1 MLERVNVFYEGWGER
16 WQWGTLVSTTALTGR
31 PLIVFEYSHQARQRG
46 LELSSYTLPLDGAQL
61 RRDFPDH
68 QLYLPGPVYDALPDG
83 WGMLLM
89 DRLFRRR
96 GLGTARIG
104 PLERLAYVGSSAM
117 GAMTFEPV
125 VPEGLES
132 TAHIPLEQLATEVHE
147 VLHGDGGEFLQTL
160 LLVGGSPQGARPK
173 ALVYRDPETGRFTTA
188 VTPGFE
194 AWLIKFPAKEEQ
206 AEVCAIEMVYAEC
219 LRMCGIE
226 TPDTQYFSLP
236 GGLAAF
242 ASKRF
247 DRRDGV
253 RIPMQSLA
261 AFTGANYRSPGVLDY
276 VNFLRA
282 TQMCTNDVREMAVA
296 FERAVFNVA
305 FNNRDD
311 HPKNFA
317 YIMSQGGQWRLS
329 PAYDITFCEGQ
340 GGYHQMDVM
349 GEALSISRAQ
359 LLRLAEEAEVSPD
372 VAGRVIDG
380 ICEVASRFASIA
392 ENLHPQAITRDT
404 LRMIQGRIDQNVAL
418 LQLDQKGTLSS
429 GAKPPRRKSPS
440 EK

>member
-1 MLERVNVFYEGWGER
+1 MLEQVNVFYEGWGER

-31 PLIVFEYSHQARQRG
+31 PLIVFEYSNEARQRG
-46 LELSSYTLPLDGAQL
+46 LELSSYTLPLKGTQL

-68 QLYLPGPVYDALPDG
+68 QLYLPGPVYDSLPDG

-89 DRLFRRR
+89 DRMFRRR
-96 GLGTARIG
+96 GLTTARIG
-104 PLERLAYVGSSAM
+104 SLERLAYIASNAM

-125 VPEGLES
+125 APEGQEPEV
-132 TAHIPLEQLATEVHE
+132 HIPLEQLAAEVQD

-188 VTPGFE
+188 VTAGFE
-194 AWLIKFPAKEEQ
+194 AWLVKFPAKEEH

-219 LRMCGIE
+219 MRMCGIN

-236 GGLAAF
+236 NGLAAF

-247 DRRDGV
+247 DRRDGMRV
-253 RIPMQSLA
+253 PMQSLA

-282 TQMCTNDVREMAVA
+282 TQMCTNDVREMVVA

-317 YIMSQGGQWRLS
+317 YIMSQDGQWRLS
-329 PAYDITFCEGQ
+329 PAYDVTFCEGLS
-340 GGYHQMDVM
+340 GYHQMDVM
-349 GEALSISRAQ
+349 GEALAISRAQ
-359 LLRLAEEAEVSPD
+359 MLRLAEEAEVPQD
-372 VAGRVIDG
+372 AAGRVIDG
-380 ICEVASRFASIA
+380 ICDVASRFASIA
-392 ENLHPQAITRDT
+392 ENLYPQVITRDT
-404 LRMIQGRIDQNVAL
+404 LRTIQGHIDQNVARL
-418 LQLDQKGTLSS
+418 YRAPAGS
-429 GAKPPRRKSPS
+429 GRR
-440 EK
+440 